1 VVVEMIDELAG
12 LVEFHMVTFHCEN
25 KDCNHMWEA
34 PEFIHTEEYRCPKC
48 GHGGKEHE

>member
-1 VVVEMIDELAG
+1 MIDELAG

-34 PEFIHTEEYRCPKC
+34 WEIQGYRCSKC
-48 GHGGKEHE
+48 GHGGKELE